1 MRRVLNLLGISVIA
15 LLAVGF
21 TLLASASEANGIR
34 IHDNAYHFVAY
45 QAIWLFA
52 VAIPALLVM
61 TFLDYHWWRRHT
73 WLTIAL
79 YVVICLLLGSVFG
92 FRAINGSHRW
102 IILGPIRLQP
112 SEFAKIVVILATG
125 VFLDRSGWRI
135 ELFWKGALPAVGI
148 IGILTGFTVAEPDFG
163 STMVIGLTG
172 FIVLWVAGMKI
183 WHICALGGVGAVG
196 VLGIIATNANRM
208 RRIVAWLPTD
218 LAAKVVAF
226 LNLPDVAQD
235 DKAKNAI
242 HQLNQALVAIQ
253 RGGLTGVGF
262 NKSMQKQYYL
272 PEAHTDF
279 IFAIGA
285 EEWGLIFSLGL
296 LVLFTIFF
304 VCGII
309 ISARAPD
316 RLGRLFAFG
325 ATFLIFF
332 QVLFNIGVV
341 TGVLPTKGL
350 ALPFISYGGT
360 NLVTGLAAVGI
371 LFNVG
376 RQIELQNRR
385 QKSRISPVF
394 STKEVK

>member
-1 MRRVLNLLGISVIA
+1 MRRTLNLLGISVLA
-15 LLAVGF
+15 LLAVGL

-34 IHDNAYHFVAY
+34 LHGNAYHFVVY
-45 QAIWLFA
+45 QAIWLVA
-52 VAIPALLVM
+52 VAVPAMLFAM
-61 TFLDYHWWRRHT
+61 FFDYHRWQRHP
-73 WLTIAL
+73 WLTVAA
-79 YVVICLLLGSVFG
+79 YVVICLLLASVFG

-102 IILGPIRLQP
+102 IILGPVRLQP
-112 SEFAKIVVILATG
+112 SEFAKIAVILATG

-135 ELFWKGALPAVGI
+135 ELFWKGAVPAVGI
-148 IGILTGFTVAEPDFG
+148 IGVLAAFTVAEPDFG

-172 FIVLWVAGMKI
+172 FVLLLAGGMKVM
-183 WHICALGGVGAVG
+183 HILALGGAGALA
-196 VLGIIATNANRM
+196 VLGIISTNINRM
-208 RRIVAWLPTD
+208 RRIIAWLPSS
-218 LAAKVVAF
+218 LASWTAGF
-226 LNLPDVAQD
+226 LNLPDVVQD
-235 DKAKNAI
+235 DKTRNAI

-285 EEWGLIFSLGL
+285 EEWGLVFSLGL
-296 LVLFTIFF
+296 LALFTIVF
-304 VCGII
+304 VCGILI
-309 ISARAPD
+309 AARAPD
-316 RLGRLFAFG
+316 RLGRFVAFG

-332 QVLFNIGVV
+332 QALFNIGVV

-360 NLVTGLAAVGI
+360 NLVTGLVAVGL

-385 QKSRISPVF
+385 QRSRISPVF
-394 STKEVK
+394 STKEVR